1 MFSQV
6 RTLYFPHTNSS
17 GILVPGGF
25 GTRGTEGMISAA
37 RWAREKKIPYF
48 GICLGLQ
55 IAAIEFARNV
65 LGISG
70 TFPQPMPSLTGQPH
84 IPQSWLTTPRT
95 RL

>member
-1 MFSQV
+1 MGSSMFCQV
-6 RTLYFPHTNSS
+6 CTLYFAHNNYS

-25 GTRGTEGMISAA
+25 GTRGTEGMIAAA
-37 RWAREKKIPYF
+37 RWAREKKVPYF

-70 TFPQPMPSLTGQPH
+70 TATGSQPLPLLTG
-84 IPQSWLTTPRT
+84 
-95 RL
+95 